1 MHVSQGPARDTEPGP
16 LAARLRAGDTEA
28 LGAWYQAEHPRIYRL
43 CLAFLADATEADD
56 LAQDAMLHLADR
68 LQLWD
73 PRRPYEP
80 WRTRVVL
87 NLARD
92 RRRRAAARPTSP
104 LVDLPARLPAPE
116 SLAEGNE
123 TRALVQAALAHLPER
138 EREAFVLHDLEGWD
152 TAAVSETMEIVPSSV
167 RSLVTL
173 ARRRLRTLLGPRLAP
188 TAENTSH
195 A

>member
-1 MHVSQGPARDTEPGP
+1 MLITPGSPRDSQVAA
-16 LAARLRAGDTEA
+16 LAARLRAGDTDA
-28 LGAWYQAEHPRIYRL
+28 LGEWYREEHPRVWRL
-43 CLAFLADATEADD
+43 ALAFLADAHDADD

-68 LQLWD
+68 LRLWD
-73 PRRPYEP
+73 PERPYEP

-92 RRRRAAARPTSP
+92 RRRRAAAHPTALLP
-104 LVDLPARLPAPE
+104 DLPALLPAPD
-116 SLAEGNE
+116 SLAEGRE
-123 TRALVQAALAHLPER
+123 VRVLVQAALAHLPER

-152 TAAVSETMEIVPSSV
+152 TAAVSEAMEIVPSSV

-173 ARRRLRTLLGPRLAP
+173 ARRRLRALLGPRLAP
-188 TAENTSH
+188 AAEDISH